1 VTDVVTDRVIECR
14 ISAFYA
20 PEPIHFAV
28 AAITAG
34 HRIPHRIPSVST
46 SESIGFSAGNHWFPT
61 WKPMDS
67 AAKTTGFQRALLKH
81 APTSVA
87 RKARKKWGKMHRVT
101 DYHTSITLS
110 VTTSVTN
117 QTSYHPMSYVRLV
130 TE

>member
-1 VTDVVTDRVIECR
+1 
-14 ISAFYA
+14 
-20 PEPIHFAV
+20 
-28 AAITAG
+28 
-34 HRIPHRIPSVST
+34 
-46 SESIGFSAGNHWFPT
+46 
-61 WKPMDS
+61 MDS

-81 APTSVA
+81 ASTSVA

-110 VTTSVTN
+110 VTTSVTS

>member
-1 VTDVVTDRVIECR
+1 MTDVVTDRVIECR

-20 PEPIHFAV
+20 PKPIHFAV

-34 HRIPHRIPSVST
+34 HHIQHGIPSVST

-67 AAKTTGFQRALLKH
+67 AAKLASSVLWLKH

-117 QTSYHPMSYVRLV
+117 QSSYHPMSYVRLV